1 MEGTL
6 NALEDQQRQLVR
18 HVHALEQQLVRHR
31 AACLIQRWWRD
42 CLIASHLNWIAL
54 PEARLWW
61 SARGFDIDH

>member
-1 MEGTL
+1 MEETF

-18 HVHALEQQLVRHR
+18 HVNALERQLVRHR

-42 CLIASHLNWIAL
+42 CLIASHLNWTAL

-61 SARGFDIDH
+61 IAHGFDIDH